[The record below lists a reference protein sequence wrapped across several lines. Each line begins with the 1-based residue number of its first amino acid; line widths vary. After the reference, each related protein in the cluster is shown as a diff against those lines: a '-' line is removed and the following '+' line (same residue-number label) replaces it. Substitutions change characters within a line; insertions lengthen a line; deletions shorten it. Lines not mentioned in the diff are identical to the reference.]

1 MAVKDDQAVWCVCL
15 WITSGSGCCNSCANY
30 FMHTTAHLLHI
41 NSCKKKEVYSRD
53 GKWKKKCFSM
63 LLCVLGGK
71 SCRWRGGHWRW
82 EKTWR
87 KMADMLRKLG
97 IRDTNR
103 SLQQPPLKF
112 ISTPQL
118 GEGFEEGRGV
128 QTLMWLK
135 YKAAYVYRY
144 IFLRMPP
151 SSPHIYQSND
161 LYIGLHV

>member
-1 MAVKDDQAVWCVCL
+1 MIKLFGACVC
-15 WITSGSGCCNSCANY
+15 GSPLAVAVA
-30 FMHTTAHLLHI
+30 TAAPIILCTQQHI
-41 NSCKKKEVYSRD
+41 FCISTAARRKRCTVEMGNE
-53 GKWKKKCFSM
+53 KKKCFSM